1 MKRAALFAVVAG
13 ALWGAPP
20 LIMELQPRGAE
31 RGKPFKLTVIGR
43 DLPEVIQI
51 RSTMPAAFTQVLETD
66 PNAPVTSTPGRVAMF
81 LVEPKADLAPGVYA
95 IGIEGK
101 TGLSNVMLFTVGTFP
116 EKLEEES
123 EPNSRPNRNDSI
135 ETAEPVQSTPITLN
149 GTLRGAERDIYRVSG
164 KAGERRVFEVE
175 ARRSGSAID
184 PVLRILD
191 GSGKLLARS
200 EDAPGAGLDARL
212 EFTFPQE
219 GYYYVEIHDARFS
232 KQAQN
237 FYRLKM
243 GAYQFFE
250 GIFPL
255 GGRRGEVAS
264 VSFEGGNAATGKKGN
279 IDLRTLPAH
288 RDLIPTV
295 PPGGADTP
303 MIFAVSDQ
311 PEVIEP
317 TAPVQAPVVING
329 RLDKPGE
336 VDKFRLSVAPGDAL
350 LIEMQARELGTSR
363 IEGIVT
369 AYGPDGKKLDSA
381 GDKPLPEDV
390 FAVQGTSRTSNDPF
404 LNLKVPDGVREIT
417 LAVEDLAERGGPN
430 FAYRVSVRKIAE
442 DFRLSLSS
450 PLVNIPAGGTAVVNV
465 VADRRGYNGPIQLSV
480 DGLPSGVRAQ
490 GGYIPREYV
499 DANNTRTFNRRGV
512 LILSAD
518 SEVALDPR
526 ELIVYGEGKTE
537 SGESIKRRARGP
549 GVAVDIAGA
558 TAQGVVDRQRP
569 LTAPWL
575 GLDLPAALTSTAA
588 ATLEITQVN
597 TVRMEEGDR
606 HEFEYQWKAPRY
618 LPFPNVLNVEVI
630 GARDIR
636 ITSFERT
643 SLYSGTFSINTTKA
657 TDPSN
662 YDVIVRGRVK
672 TESGDEDIYA
682 PPVVLKITSRGGEN
696 ATASSR

>member
-1 MKRAALFAVVAG
+1 MKRVALFVVAG

-20 LIMELQPRGAE
+20 LLTELQPRGAE

-66 PNAPVTSTPGRVAMF
+66 PNAPVMNTPGRVAFF
-81 LVEPKADLAPGVYA
+81 LVEPKADLAPGVYPVS
-95 IGIEGK
+95 IEGK
-101 TGLSNVMLFTVGTFP
+101 TGISNVLLFTVGTFA
-116 EKLEEES
+116 EKIEEES
-123 EPNSRPNRNDSI
+123 APNSRPNLNDSI
-135 ETAEPVQSTPITLN
+135 ETAEPVQSTPVTLN
-149 GTLRGAERDIYRVSG
+149 GTLRGAERDMYRVYG
-164 KAGERRVFEVE
+164 KGGERRVFEIE

-200 EDAPGAGLDARL
+200 EDAPGAGLDARI
-212 EFTFPQE
+212 EFTFPNE
-219 GYYYVEIHDARFS
+219 GYYYVEVHDARFS

-237 FYRLKM
+237 YYRLKM
-243 GAYQFFE
+243 GSYQFFD
-250 GIFPL
+250 GVFPL

-264 VSFEGGNAATGKKGN
+264 VSFEGGNASAAKKSS
-279 IDLRTLPAH
+279 IDLRTLPEH
-288 RDLIPTV
+288 RDLVPTV
-295 PPGGADTP
+295 PPGGSETP
-303 MIFAVSDQ
+303 IVFAVGDE
-311 PEVIEP
+311 PEVMEP
-317 TAPVQAPVVING
+317 ATPVQAPVVING
-329 RLDKPGE
+329 RLDKPGQ
-336 VDKFRLSVAPGDAL
+336 VDKFRVNVTPGDAL

-363 IEGIVT
+363 IEGIIT

-390 FAVQGTSRTSNDPF
+390 FAVQGTSRTSSDPF
-404 LNLKVPDGVREIT
+404 LNLKVPDGAREIT
-417 LAVEDLAERGGPN
+417 LAVEDLAERGGPH
-430 FAYRVSVRKIAE
+430 FGYRLSVRKIAE
-442 DFRLSLSS
+442 DFRLSLAS

-465 VADRRGYNGPIQLSV
+465 AADRRGYNGPIQLSV
-480 DGLPSGVRAQ
+480 DGLPAGVKAQ

-499 DANNTRTFNRRGV
+499 DANNARTFNRRGV
-512 LILSAD
+512 LILSAE
-518 SEVALDPR
+518 SEVTLDPR
-526 ELIVYGEGKTE
+526 ELIVYGEGKTDA
-537 SGESIKRRARGP
+537 GESIKRRARGP
-549 GVAVDIAGA
+549 GVAIDVTGA

-575 GLDLPAALTSTAA
+575 GLDLPAALTSTPA
-588 ATLEITQVN
+588 ATLEITHVN
-597 TVRMEEGDR
+597 SVRMEEGDR

-618 LPFPNVLNVEVI
+618 LAFPNVLQVEVI
-630 GARDIR
+630 GARDTR

-657 TDPSN
+657 TDPAN

-672 TESGDEDIYA
+672 TEAGEEDIYA
-682 PPVVLKITSRGGEN
+682 PPSVLKITSRGGEN